1 MTRTLRAWLAGAR
14 ERKYLVEER
23 ISVVGRIKELLALHV
38 WLDGKRIGKG
48 LRQHLDTIMTGDGRQ
63 LAPFLRRD
71 IELMIT
77 RYR

>member
-1 MTRTLRAWLAGAR
+1 M
-14 ERKYLVEER
+14 
-23 ISVVGRIKELLALHV
+23 LALHV